1 MKCDAGFL
9 YVTTVESL
17 VFQVVQLQV
26 DCAYNHMYTKVVS
39 FEWDP
44 NKAAANVRKHGVQF
58 SEAVGVFSDDY
69 AITIS
74 DYESDPDAQRLL
86 TLGIGIKGRILVVVY
101 CYSGENIRI
110 ISARTAG
117 RPECDQYE
125 AQR

>member
-1 MKCDAGFL
+1 
-9 YVTTVESL
+9 
-17 VFQVVQLQV
+17 
-26 DCAYNHMYTKVVS
+26 MYTGVVA

-58 SEAVGVFSDDY
+58 SEALGVFGDDC
-69 AITIS
+69 AITIK
-74 DYESDPDAQRLL
+74 DEGSDPDEQRFV
-86 TLGIGIKGRILVVVY
+86 TLGMGIKGRVLAVVY

-117 RPECDQYE
+117 RPEREQYG

>member
-1 MKCDAGFL
+1 MHVHIAICTL
-9 YVTTVESL
+9 ESCL
-17 VFQVVQLQV
+17 
-26 DCAYNHMYTKVVS
+26 

-44 NKAAANVRKHGVQF
+44 NKAAANIQKHGVQF
-58 SEAVGVFSDDY
+58 SEAVAVFSDEY
-69 AITIS
+69 AITIK
-74 DYESDPDAQRLL
+74 DNESDPEQRFV
-86 TLGIGIKGRILVVVY
+86 TLGMGIKGRILAVVY